1 MLSPKHEKF
10 LRDLFPGDGSLFT
23 PEENLIFGIDASR
36 LSGTAWAVVRPEARE
51 QVVELLRWAEYE
63 KIPLFTRGRAT
74 NVVGAAV
81 PGDGSGQGMGKD
93 AGLGGE
99 SDAGQGGVVVS
110 MLRMNRIKEIS
121 ADDFVAVVEPGVI
134 NGDFQQEL
142 KRRGL
147 FYPPD
152 PASASIS
159 TLGGNVA
166 MGAGGMRAV
175 KYGVTRDYVL
185 GVEAVL
191 PGGKIMRLG
200 GRCHKNVAGLDLAR
214 LFVGSEGTL
223 GVMTELTLK
232 LLPLPEA
239 TASLLAGFATVEKA
253 MDAERAVFGCGT
265 LPAAMEFMAGLVLDA
280 ISQVGEGGTPW
291 SRDTQAVLLLR
302 IDGSEPAVA
311 EDLRRLEAVFRR
323 HDPACLLTG
332 RGADEDRLWELRK
345 LINPASFRIAPDKIS
360 DDVTVPRGKLGEA
373 VRRFE
378 ALGKDRGL
386 KMLLFGHLGDG
397 NLHVNI
403 MHDAANQDE
412 RARAL
417 AAKEEVM
424 RITLELGGT
433 LSGEHGI
440 GLTKL
445 PYLHWQIGEN
455 ERALMREVKKAFDP
469 SGILN
474 PGKGY

>member
-1 MLSPKHEKF
+1 MLTSRHEKF

-23 PEENLIFGIDASR
+23 PEEKLIFGTDASR
-36 LSGTAWAVVRPEARE
+36 LSGQAWAVVRPERLE
-51 QVVELLRWAEYE
+51 QVVELLRWAEAE

-74 NVVGAAV
+74 NVVGGVV
-81 PGDGSGQGMGKD
+81 PDK
-93 AGLGGE
+93 
-99 SDAGQGGVVVS
+99 GGVVVS
-110 MLRMNRIKEIS
+110 MLRMNKVREIS
-121 ADDFVAVVEPGVI
+121 AEDFVAVVEPGVI
-134 NGDFQQEL
+134 NGDFQKEL
-142 KRRGL
+142 KKRKL

-152 PASASIS
+152 PASAAIS

-185 GVEAVL
+185 GVQAVL
-191 PGGKIMRLG
+191 PGGRVMRLG

-214 LFVGSEGTL
+214 LFVGCEGSL

-239 TASLLAGFATVEKA
+239 TASLLAGFKTL
-253 MDAERAVFGCGT
+253 DAALEAAQAVFGCGT
-265 LPAAMEFMAGLVLDA
+265 LPTAMEFMAGLVLEA
-280 ISQVGEGGTPW
+280 IAGEGEAPW
-291 SRDTQAVLLLR
+291 PQDTQAALLLR
-302 IDGSEPAVA
+302 IDGSGSAVA
-311 EDLRRLEAVFRR
+311 EDLRRLETVFRR

-332 RGADEDRLWELRK
+332 CGEAEESLWELRK

-360 DDVTVPRGKLGEA
+360 DDVTVPRGKIGEA
-373 VRRFE
+373 VNRFQ
-378 ALGKDRGL
+378 ALGAERGL

-403 MHDAANQDE
+403 MHDASNADE
-412 RARAL
+412 LDRARRT
-417 AAKEEVM
+417 KEDVL
-424 RITLELGGT
+424 RTTIELGGT
-433 LSGEHGI
+433 LSGEHGV

-445 PYLHWQIGEN
+445 PYLHWQIGEP